1 MEKIIDKITDALCI
15 LLIILDIAIAVYA
28 ALQIRANREV
38 TSEIKTLIET
48 SDKPIIIGTTEDD
61 VIIIGDPKKVTIK
74 NKNYGTANEPRK

>member
-15 LLIILDIAIAVYA
+15 LLIIVDIAIASYA
-28 ALQIRANREV
+28 TLQIRANLEV
-38 TSEIKTLIET
+38 TSEIKTLIEN
-48 SDKPIIIGTTEDD
+48 SDQPIIIGTTEDD